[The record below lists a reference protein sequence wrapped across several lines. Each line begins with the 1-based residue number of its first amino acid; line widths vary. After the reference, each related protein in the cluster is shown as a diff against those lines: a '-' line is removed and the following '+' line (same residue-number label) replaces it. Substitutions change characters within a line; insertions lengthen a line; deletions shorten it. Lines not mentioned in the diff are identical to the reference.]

1 MTKKLWILGLLFTLV
16 FALNGC
22 GSNDLPPGNDKA
34 GEVPVSSSESTKDST
49 EEALETDGT
58 ESTQSQE
65 TEASTQ
71 EEAGYSKNTTE
82 TETTTV
88 SASTDVSKSDNTERV
103 NEPENSKQQYEE
115 QQNREE
121 TTPSKENEPTETN
134 PPEPA
139 VPPSTEKPQPDFNI
153 NYWVEYTK
161 SYAQSI
167 GLTIDSTATECWD
180 NPITASPNR
189 TGLQDDIVSRL
200 NRYKNVEGFTAV
212 WVWVEK
218 VSDTEYELYIGYA

>member
-1 MTKKLWILGLLFTLV
+1 MTKKLRILGLLFTLV

-22 GSNDLPPGNDKA
+22 GSNDLPPDDDKA
-34 GEVPVSSSESTKDST
+34 GEVPIFSSESTKEST
-49 EEALETDGT
+49 EEALETDRT
-58 ESTQSQE
+58 EPAQSQE
-65 TEASTQ
+65 TVASTQ
-71 EEAGYSKNTTE
+71 EETKNTTE

-88 SASTDVSKSDNTERV
+88 SAASDAPKSDNTERV
-103 NEPENSKQQYEE
+103 NEPENSKQQSEE

-121 TTPSKENEPTETN
+121 TTPPKESEPAETN

-139 VPPSTEKPQPDFNI
+139 APPSTEKPQPDFDI

-167 GLTIDSTATECWD
+167 GLSIDSTATECWD
-180 NPITASPNR
+180 NPITASPDR

>member
-1 MTKKLWILGLLFTLV
+1 MAKKLWILGLLLTLV

-22 GSNDLPPGNDKA
+22 GSNGLPPDDDKA
-34 GEVPVSSSESTKDST
+34 GEVPVSSSESTKEST

-58 ESTQSQE
+58 ETTHTSVVP
-65 TEASTQ
+65 TQ
-71 EEAGYSKNTTE
+71 EETKNTTE
-82 TETTTV
+82 TEATTV
-88 SASTDVSKSDNTERV
+88 SAATDTPKSDNTERA
-103 NEPENSKQQYEE
+103 NEPENPKQQSEE

-121 TTPSKENEPTETN
+121 TTPPKESEPAETN

-139 VPPSTEKPQPDFNI
+139 APPSTEKPQPDFDI

-180 NPITASPNR
+180 NPITANPNR